1 MYPLPHTCDAAAALA
16 LRAVPRW
23 TLIPAG
29 LAPISLV
36 GAWLVAGLAQPEH
49 YDPIRQTISVLSGHA
64 ASDRW
69 IMTLG
74 LYGVSICQIVTAAGL
89 SVARRARVLLVM
101 GGVAGLGVAIF
112 PQPMHGSGA
121 AHMVFATLSVTFLAL
136 WPATLGS
143 RGSPRP
149 LVLSTR
155 GSVIV
160 TVAFLGLLA
169 WVFAAAHGGG
179 ALGVAERVD
188 TAICNS
194 WPLVVILTIRRSSNL
209 CVTALPNLEREDES
223 IFATLGR

>member
-1 MYPLPHTCDAAAALA
+1 MYLLPHSSDASAALA
-16 LRAVPRW
+16 VRSAPRW
-23 TLIPAG
+23 TLIPAA

-121 AHMVFATLSVTFLAL
+121 AHMVFATLSVTLLAL

-143 RGSPRP
+143 RGSPP
-149 LVLSTR
+149 LVLSMR
-155 GSVIV
+155 GSAVV

-188 TAICNS
+188 TAIANS
-194 WPLVVILTIRRSSNL
+194 WPFVVVLTIRRSSNL
-209 CVTALPNLEREDES
+209 CVASLPILERQHS
-223 IFATLGR
+223 LFAARAR

>member
-1 MYPLPHTCDAAAALA
+1 MYPLPHSSDASGALA
-16 LRAVPRW
+16 LRAIPRW
-23 TLIPAG
+23 TLITAA

-49 YDPIRQTISVLSGHA
+49 YDPVRQTISVLAGHA

-69 IMTLG
+69 IMTVG
-74 LYGVSICQIVTAAGL
+74 LYAVSICQIITAAGL

-121 AHMVFATLSVTFLAL
+121 THMVFATLSVSLLAL
-136 WPATLGS
+136 WPATLGA

-149 LVLSTR
+149 LLLSTR
-155 GSVIV
+155 GSVVV

-188 TAICNS
+188 TAIANS
-194 WPLVVILTIRRSSNL
+194 WPFVVVLTIRRSSNL
-209 CVTALPNLEREDES
+209 WVTALPILERQHS
-223 IFATLGR
+223 LFAARAR

>member
-1 MYPLPHTCDAAAALA
+1 VPYSDNFSGATALHA
-16 LRAVPRW
+16 IPRW
-23 TLIPAG
+23 TLIPAA

-36 GAWLVAGLAQPEH
+36 GAWLVAGFAQPDH
-49 YDPIRQTISVLSGHA
+49 YDPIRQTISVLAGYA
-64 ASDRW
+64 AADRW

-74 LYGVSICQIVTAAGL
+74 LYAVSACQIVTALGL
-89 SVARRARVLLVM
+89 SVARRARVLLAT
-101 GGVAGLGVAIF
+101 GGLAGLGVAIF

-149 LVLSTR
+149 LVLSMR
-155 GSVIV
+155 GSVVV
-160 TVAFLGLLA
+160 TVVFLGLLA

-188 TAICNS
+188 TAIANS

-209 CVTALPNLEREDES
+209 SVTAIPNVESGQSLFALRER
-223 IFATLGR
+223 